1 MRTDTS
7 ATTNE
12 RIQAVIEKLE
22 DLVLSKNTT
31 YGDSLQN
38 PVRVFSKAS
47 SVESICGR
55 IDDKLSRIAAVG
67 VNDDTIDTIYDLMGY
82 YIHLIIAY
90 ERELW
95 HARPIGL
102 GSIVAKS
109 AIVDK
114 LLLNVLMRR
123 LFYFNIYIPKGIYIL
138 K

>member
-1 MRTDTS
+1 MNHSKTQSKMRTDTS
-7 ATTNE
+7 ANTNDQ
-12 RIQAVIEKLE
+12 IQAVIEKLE

-90 ERELW
+90 EREL
-95 HARPIGL
+95 
-102 GSIVAKS
+102 
-109 AIVDK
+109 
-114 LLLNVLMRR
+114 
-123 LFYFNIYIPKGIYIL
+123 
-138 K
+138 